1 MTTKYTPATPVP
13 WHVSAIDSKRGRIT
27 GDETSQGWD
36 KLDIHGANA
45 NVARVYRPAD
55 VRFIAHAAN
64 AYPQLVSA
72 LRTMIAAHGGDE
84 RWWETEGEAG
94 VIRQQITNE
103 TAALLRSLGED
114 A

>member
-1 MTTKYTPATPVP
+1 MTTTPNPATPLP
-13 WHVSAIDSKRGRIT
+13 WHANAIDSKRGRIT

-36 KLDIHGANA
+36 KPDIHGATA

-64 AYPQLVSA
+64 AYPTLVA
-72 LRTMIAAHGGDE
+72 RIRNNLLVHDE
-84 RWWETEGEAG
+84 MDEDGNGPITCTC
-94 VIRQQITNE
+94 QQCGANR
-103 TAALLRSLGED
+103 ALLRSLGED

>member
-1 MTTKYTPATPVP
+1 MTTTTKPATPLP
-13 WHVSAIDSKRGRIT
+13 WHANAIDSKRGRIT

-36 KLDIHGANA
+36 KLDVHGANA
-45 NVARVYRPAD
+45 NVARVYRTAD

-72 LRTMIAAHGGDE
+72 LRSGIDSLGQFVKLGRIPENNQGLRDM
-84 RWWETEGEAG
+84 R
-94 VIRQQITNE
+94 
-103 TAALLRSLGED
+103 ALLRSLGED

>member
-1 MTTKYTPATPVP
+1 MTTNTKPATPLP
-13 WHVSAIDSKRGRIT
+13 WHANAIDSKRGRIT

-72 LRTMIAAHGGDE
+72 LRSGIDSLGQFVKLGRIPENNQGLRDM
-84 RWWETEGEAG
+84 R
-94 VIRQQITNE
+94 
-103 TAALLRSLGED
+103 ALLRSLGED

>member
-1 MTTKYTPATPVP
+1 MTAKMKPATPLP
-13 WHVSAIDSKRGRIT
+13 WHANAIDSKRGRIT

-72 LRTMIAAHGGDE
+72 LRSGIDSLGQFVKLGRIPENNQGLRDM
-84 RWWETEGEAG
+84 R
-94 VIRQQITNE
+94 
-103 TAALLRSLGED
+103 ALLRSLGED

>member
-1 MTTKYTPATPVP
+1 MTTTTKPATPLP
-13 WHVSAIDSKRGRIT
+13 WHANAIDSKRGRIT

-72 LRTMIAAHGGDE
+72 LRSGIDSLGQFVKLGRIPENNQGLRDM
-84 RWWETEGEAG
+84 R
-94 VIRQQITNE
+94 
-103 TAALLRSLGED
+103 ALLRSLGED